1 MNDTKPF
8 LSSGKKQ
15 ANLAAITNTTAQR
28 HPGGTI
34 LVSSSFKNFILS
46 TDLLTRRSNSPDE
59 ITVEVIVL
67 KKIRWMNMPESL
79 IIKTVT
85 YIWWAGLHRAFFLWR
100 KENLHTKKIYSCVI
114 QPLFGISPSPALLHS
129 TAVGVCARAWQ
140 FGWRMG
146 PHH

>member
-28 HPGGTI
+28 HPGETI

-85 YIWWAGLHRAFFLWR
+85 YI
-100 KENLHTKKIYSCVI
+100 
-114 QPLFGISPSPALLHS
+114 
-129 TAVGVCARAWQ
+129 
-140 FGWRMG
+140 
-146 PHH
+146 